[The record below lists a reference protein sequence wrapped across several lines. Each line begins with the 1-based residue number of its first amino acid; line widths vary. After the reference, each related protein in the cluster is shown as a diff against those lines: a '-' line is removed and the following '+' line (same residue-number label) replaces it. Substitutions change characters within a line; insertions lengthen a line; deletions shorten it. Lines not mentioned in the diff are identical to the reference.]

1 MPEYENELEELMDVS
16 DDIDEYGEERTES
29 GTEDQVDDDDV
40 VDVDTIGIDEEIEE
54 EEEEESEEA
63 ETEENPDLSETA
75 ETETETTQTPE
86 ENAFYAEQ
94 RRQRQEAERKAEED
108 RLYQQRQEQDPNYQ
122 VAQLLAAQ
130 YGMPVDQMLQQLQES
145 QLEQQAQQ
153 QGVPVEF
160 LKQQQ
165 ALQEQTK
172 SLEAKLK
179 QMEFETWMAK
189 QEAEATQLKQEY
201 SFLTEADINEARH
214 FMLNDLQT
222 TNMSLADAVFAKHQ
236 SKIITHLKTQ
246 AKQEAL
252 AEVSG
257 RKSNGTAPNVSK
269 STPES
274 QLTQEERHMA
284 QMLGVS
290 EKEYLKYK

>member
-1 MPEYENELEELMDVS
+1 MPEYENEFEELIDVS
-16 DDIDEYGEERTES
+16 DDIDEYGEARTES

-40 VDVDTIGIDEEIEE
+40 VDVETVGIDEE
-54 EEEEESEEA
+54 EEEEEEEIEEA

-75 ETETETTQTPE
+75 EEETSATQTPE

-94 RRQRQEAERKAEED
+94 RRMRQEAERKAQED
-108 RLYQQRQEQDPNYQ
+108 KMYQERMQQDPNYQ

-172 SLEAKLK
+172 SLESKLK
-179 QMEFETWMAK
+179 QMEFETWLAK
-189 QEAEATQLKQEY
+189 QEAEAAQLKQEY
-201 SFLTEADINEARH
+201 QFLTEQDINEARH

-257 RKSNGTAPNVSK
+257 RKSNGTAPNVGK